1 MDRETWDRWLERG
14 ILGLV
19 LCILVFGPLAY
30 GAVRIQEFLVLQ
42 ALTLGVIV
50 LWILRLWI
58 SPRAILFFPPI
69 CWAVIAFVGYAIFRH
84 HTAPIEYAAR
94 VELIRVLVYA
104 FLFFAILNNLNRQES
119 VHVIAFTL
127 ITLAFALSIFAVFQ
141 FITHHETVWNMIKP
155 EGYVSRGSG
164 TFINPNHLA
173 GFVEMILPLALACT
187 MMSRFSHA
195 VKIVIGYAS
204 LVLMAGIAVTLSRG
218 GWLACTLT
226 LLVFFTALLF
236 QRSYRVY
243 SIIALALL
251 LAAGAFIGTRTQ
263 WMQTR
268 FKRLAKSD
276 KMDDQ
281 RFLYWNSAIQLW
293 HEDVWLGA
301 GPGHYD
307 YRFRKYRSE
316 KVQGSPQY
324 AHNDYLNTLADWGV
338 VGLGIIG
345 GFVALFYAGVI
356 KSWRFVQRVPNDLRS
371 GKSNKAAVVFGGSLG
386 VLAIL
391 FHSALDFNMQVPSNA
406 ILAFTLIALVT
417 TYLRFATESFWF
429 SQKIPGK
436 IFLTLVGVAGLVY
449 LGEQGIRQLREH
461 TWLARAQNEK
471 ESGDRQL
478 QYLENAFSTEPKNF
492 ETAYKIG
499 EIFRKRSWEGNSG
512 YEAQAQKAMDW
523 FQRSID
529 LNPYNPFSHVSY
541 GMCLDWI
548 GKTNEAAR
556 FFDRAKQLDPNG
568 YFTIAHEGWHY
579 FQLGD
584 FDRAKELFK
593 RSNGLQRT
601 LMAESYLEIIDRE
614 IAESKKRIPQ
624 K

>member
-1 MDRETWDRWLERG
+1 MDRETWDGWLERG

-30 GAVRIQEFLVLQ
+30 GAVRIQEFLILQ
-42 ALTLGVIV
+42 ALTLGVV
-50 LWILRLWI
+50 CLWILRLWI
-58 SPRAILFFPPI
+58 SPRAILFCPPI
-69 CWAVIAFVGYAIFRH
+69 CWTVLAFVGYAIFRH

-104 FLFFAILNNLNRQES
+104 FLFFAVLNNLNRQES
-119 VHVIAFTL
+119 VHVIAFVL
-127 ITLAFALSIFAVFQ
+127 IGLAFALSIFAIFQ
-141 FITHHETVWNMIKP
+141 FITRDAKVWNMIKP
-155 EGYVSRGSG
+155 EGYVPRGSG

-187 MMSRFSHA
+187 LMSRFSHA

-204 LVLMAGIAVTLSRG
+204 LVLLVGIAVTLSRG
-218 GWLACTLT
+218 GWLSSTLT
-226 LLVFFTALLF
+226 LLVFFAALLF
-236 QRSYRVY
+236 QRSFRIY

-251 LAAGAFIGTRTQ
+251 LASGAFVATRTQ
-263 WMQTR
+263 WTQTR

-293 HEDVWLGA
+293 REDVWLGA

-316 KVQGSPQY
+316 NVQGRPQY

-338 VGLGIIG
+338 IGLGIIG
-345 GFVALFYAGVI
+345 GFIALFYAGVF

-371 GKSNKAAVVFGGSLG
+371 GKSNKAAFVFGGSLG

-391 FHSALDFNMQVPSNA
+391 FHSALDFNMQIPSNA
-406 ILAFTLIALVT
+406 ILALTLIALVT

-429 SQKIPGK
+429 SQKIFGK
-436 IFLTLVGVAGLVY
+436 ILLTLIGIAGLIY
-449 LGEQGIRQLREH
+449 LGDQGMREMHEQRL
-461 TWLARAQNEK
+461 LSRAENEK
-471 ESGDRQL
+471 ESGERQL
-478 QYLENAFSTEPKNF
+478 KFLENAFALDPKNF

-499 EIFRKRSWEGNSG
+499 EIFRTRSWEGNSG
-512 YEAQAQKAMDW
+512 YEAQAEKAMNW

-529 LNPYNPFSHVSY
+529 LNPYNPFAQLGY
-541 GMCLDWI
+541 GMCLDWT
-548 GKTNEAAR
+548 GKTNEATAY
-556 FFDRAKQLDPNG
+556 FNRAHELDPNG
-568 YFTIAHEGWHY
+568 YFTIAHQGWHL

-584 FDRAKELFK
+584 LAGAKECFN
-593 RSNGLQRT
+593 RSEGLHPT
-601 LMAESYLEIIDRE
+601 TMAESYVEIIDRKL
-614 IAESKKRIPQ
+614 AEARKPAP
-624 K
+624 